1 MGQVE
6 HAPLWDIGTHH
17 LDLLRT
23 RVGRAPDEIS
33 AQVTRA
39 ETGVT
44 YVLTLTWRDGP
55 TAIYSHREGGPVF
68 HHHEWLEG
76 EHAGLS
82 VDAGR
87 VLIVSPTNR
96 PRRVRV
102 PRRDR
107 AERRLLDA
115 LVQEP
120 SGAAATAMS
129 AGESLG
135 TLGMVEAAVRS
146 LELEAPVEPAALAA
160 AQDVVF

>member
-1 MGQVE
+1 
-6 HAPLWDIGTHH
+6 
-17 LDLLRT
+17 
-23 RVGRAPDEIS
+23 
-33 AQVTRA
+33 VTRA

-55 TAIYSHREGGPVF
+55 TAIYSHREGGSVF

-76 EHAGLS
+76 ERAGLS
-82 VDAGR
+82 VDPGR
-87 VLIVSPTNR
+87 VLIVSPNSR

-115 LVQEP
+115 LIQKP
-120 SGAAATAMS
+120 PGPAAAAMS
-129 AGESLG
+129 VSESLG

-146 LELEAPVEPAALAA
+146 LELEAPVEPAVLAA
-160 AQDVVF
+160 AHEVAL